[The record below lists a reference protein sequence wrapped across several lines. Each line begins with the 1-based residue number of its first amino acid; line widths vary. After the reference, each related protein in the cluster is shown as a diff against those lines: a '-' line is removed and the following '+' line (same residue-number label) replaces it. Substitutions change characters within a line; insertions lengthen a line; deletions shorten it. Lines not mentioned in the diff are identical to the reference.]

1 MIRYSTQPRRLR
13 VSALAA
19 VANPSYARVDTWNL
33 LDDACRHLA
42 EVDLAGLDK
51 THDVARVKRLL
62 DRIAAYERYWLYPGA
77 ENLAIFRAHLDSLST
92 VRLTEEVSL
101 AVRLLSE
108 YGDRAGLFD
117 TSAPLDDQE
126 LVAQAKQQHF
136 YTVLL
141 ADDAPSTA
149 PDSLAECLRALRNPS
164 DDVQFEILVVP
175 SVEDAITAVA
185 LNGEIQAAII
195 RDDLPLRSRDRLP
208 LMNTLLGPNEDAD
221 GVIPDRANDWVECG
235 EWIREL
241 RPHIDLYLLTDESIA
256 AGDDTEPDVYDRTF
270 YRLNDVTD
278 LHSTVLAGL
287 RNRYATPFFDALR
300 AYAAAPVG
308 QFHALPVARGA
319 SIFNSRSLQ
328 DMGEFYGRNIFMA
341 ETSTTSG
348 GLDSLLDPHG
358 NIKKAMDKAAKT
370 WNADHTY
377 FVTNGTS
384 TANKIVVQSLTR
396 PGDIV
401 LIDRNCHKSHHYGLV
416 LAGAYPLYL
425 DAYPLPQFA
434 IYGAVSLRTIK
445 QTLLD
450 LEAAGQLH
458 RVRMLLLTNCTFDG
472 VVYNPLQVM
481 QEVLAIKPDIC
492 FLWDEAWYAFATAVP
507 WARQRTAMVAAER
520 LEQMLASPDYVE
532 QYRKWAASM
541 QGVDRSEWIE
551 RELLP
556 DPATARVRVYATH
569 STHKSLSALRQAS
582 MIHVRDQDFNALTRD
597 AFGEAFLTH
606 TSTSPNQQ
614 LLASLDLARRQ
625 VDIEGFQLVRQVYD
639 MALVFRHRVRKDR
652 LISKWFRIL
661 DESDLVPEE
670 FRASSVS
677 SYREVRQGALAEWN
691 EAWRSD
697 QFVLDATRVTLFV
710 GATGMNGYDFREKIL
725 MERFGIQ
732 INKTSINS
740 VLLIFT
746 IGVTWSSVH
755 YLLDVLRRV
764 ATDFDRIQKEASAAD
779 RALQRRHVEEITEDL
794 PHLPDFS
801 EFDVAFRPVD
811 ECNFGDMRSAFYA
824 GYEESDREHVL
835 IGTAGRRLAEGKN
848 LVSTTFVV
856 PYPPGFPVLVPGQVV
871 SKEIVYFLAQLD
883 VKEIHGYNPD
893 LGLSVFTDTALARME
908 AQRNAATAAVG
919 SVTAA
924 FELPADA
931 SGVNG
936 AHKGRPGGAG
946 GAGRGVRGA
955 HRPVGYTA
963 VDALDEGVPAGRGLV
978 PATRTQ
984 RAERADDGGDQ
995 HPGHRSMLT
1004 ARRACSTNHVGA
1016 SLGRGR

>member
-1 MIRYSTQPRRLR
+1 MSGHWGRPRRLH

-19 VANPSYARVDTWNL
+19 VANPSYTRLDTWNL

-42 EVDLAGLDK
+42 EVDLSKQDIH
-51 THDVARVKRLL
+51 HDVAKVRRLM
-62 DRIAAYERYWLYPGA
+62 DRLAAYERYWLYPGA
-77 ENLAIFRAHLDSLST
+77 ANLATFRAHLEALST
-92 VRLTEEVSL
+92 VRLAEEVSL

-117 TSAPLDDQE
+117 TAASLAEQE
-126 LVAQAKQQHF
+126 LVAQAKQQQF

-141 ADDAPSTA
+141 ADDAPMTA
-149 PDSLAECLRALRNPS
+149 PDSLVECLRALRRPS
-164 DDVQFEILVVP
+164 EEIQYELLVVG
-175 SVEDAITAVA
+175 SIEDAITAVA
-185 LNGEIQAAII
+185 LNGEIQVAII
-195 RDDLPLRSRDRLP
+195 RDDLPLRSRDRVP
-208 LMNTLLGPNEDAD
+208 LMTTLLGGD
-221 GVIPDRANDWVECG
+221 GDNPATSQTHDWIECA

-256 AGDDTEPDVYDRTF
+256 AETDDPDIYDRTF

-287 RNRYATPFFDALR
+287 RNRFATPFFDALR

-341 ETSTTSG
+341 ETSSTSG

-358 NIKKAMDKAAKT
+358 NIKAAMDKAAVT
-370 WNADHTY
+370 WNSNWTY
-377 FVTNGTS
+377 FSTNGTS
-384 TANKIVVQSLTR
+384 TANKIVVQALTR

-425 DAYPLPQFA
+425 DAYPLPQYA
-434 IYGAVSLRTIK
+434 IYGAVSLHTIK
-445 QTLLD
+445 KTLLD

-472 VVYNPLQVM
+472 VVYNPRRVM
-481 QEVLAIKPDIC
+481 EEVLAIKPDIC

-507 WARQRTAMVAAER
+507 WARQRTAMISAER
-520 LEQMLASPDYVE
+520 LEQMLASPEYAGE
-532 QYRKWAASM
+532 YRRWSAEM
-541 QGVDRSEWIE
+541 DGVDRSEWVT
-551 RELLP
+551 RRLLP
-556 DPATARVRVYATH
+556 DPARARVRVYATH
-569 STHKSLSALRQAS
+569 STHKSLSAFRQSS
-582 MIHVRDQDFNALTRD
+582 MIHVRDQDFKALTRD
-597 AFGEAFLTH
+597 AFDEAFLTH

-625 VDIEGFQLVRQVYD
+625 VDIEGFELVRHVYN
-639 MALVFRHRVRKDR
+639 MALVFRHRVRKDA
-652 LISKWFRIL
+652 LISRWLRIL
-661 DESDLVPEE
+661 DESDLVPDE
-670 FRASSVS
+670 FRASTVS
-677 SYREVRQGALAEWN
+677 SYRQVRQGALAEWN

-697 QFVLDATRVTLFV
+697 QFVLDPTRVTLFI
-710 GATGMNGYDFREKIL
+710 GRTGMNGYDFRENIL
-725 MERFGIQ
+725 MKRFGIQ

-755 YLLDVLRRV
+755 YLLDVLRRI
-764 ATDFDRIQKEASAAD
+764 ASDLDRRQLERGKDD
-779 RALQRRHVEEITEDL
+779 RALAARRVEEITEDL

-801 EFDVAFRPVD
+801 EFDMAFRPVD
-811 ECNFGDMRSAFYA
+811 ACSFGDMRSAFYA
-824 GYEESDREHVL
+824 GYEESGREHVL
-835 IGTAGRRLAEGKN
+835 IGMAGRRLAEGKT

-856 PYPPGFPVLVPGQVV
+856 PYPPGFPVLVPGQAV

-893 LGLSVFTDTALARME
+893 LGLSVFTEAALARME

-919 SVTAA
+919 SAVPVFA
-924 FELPADA
+924 LPADA
-931 SGVNG
+931 
-936 AHKGRPGGAG
+936 GG
-946 GAGRGVRGA
+946 
-955 HRPVGYTA
+955 Y
-963 VDALDEGVPAGRGLV
+963 
-978 PATRTQ
+978 
-984 RAERADDGGDQ
+984 
-995 HPGHRSMLT
+995 
-1004 ARRACSTNHVGA
+1004 RRILA
-1016 SLGRGR
+1016 

>member
-1 MIRYSTQPRRLR
+1 MNRYTNQPRRLR

-51 THDVARVKRLL
+51 THDLAKVKRLM
-62 DRIAAYERYWLYPGA
+62 DRIGAYERYWLYPGA
-77 ENLAIFRAHLDSLST
+77 DNLATFRGHLESLST

-117 TSAPLDDQE
+117 TSAPLADQE

-141 ADDAPSTA
+141 ADDAPTTA
-149 PDSLAECLRALRNPS
+149 PDSLVESLRALRCSS
-164 DDVQFEILVVP
+164 DDVQFEVLVVP

-195 RDDLPLRSRDRLP
+195 RDDLSLRSHDRVP
-208 LMNTLLGPNEDAD
+208 LMNTLLGPNEDVD
-221 GVIPDRANDWVECG
+221 GVVIPDRAHDWVECG

-241 RPHIDLYLLTDESIA
+241 RPHIELYLLTDESIA

-278 LHSTVLAGL
+278 LYSTVLAGL

-341 ETSTTSG
+341 ETSSTSG

-358 NIKKAMDKAAKT
+358 NIKKAMDKAAHT
-370 WNADHTY
+370 WNSDHTY

-425 DAYPLPQFA
+425 DAYPLAQFA
-434 IYGAVSLRTIK
+434 IYGAVSLQTIK
-445 QTLLD
+445 KTLLD

-472 VVYNPLQVM
+472 VVYNPFQVM
-481 QEVLAIKPDIC
+481 REVLAIKPDIC

-507 WARQRTAMVAAER
+507 WARQRTAMVSAER
-520 LEQMLASPDYVE
+520 LEQMLASPEYAAE
-532 QYRKWAASM
+532 YRNWTASI
-541 QGVDRSEWIE
+541 QGVDRSQWVD
-551 RELLP
+551 RPLLP
-556 DPATARVRVYATH
+556 DPAHARVRVYATH

-625 VDIEGFQLVRQVYD
+625 VDLEGFQLVRQVYD

-670 FRASSVS
+670 FRASSVK

-697 QFVLDATRVTLFV
+697 QFVLDATRVTLFI
-710 GATGMNGYDFREKIL
+710 GKTGMNGYDFREKIL

-764 ATDFDRIQKEASAAD
+764 AMDFDRNEKAAGAAD
-779 RALQRRHVEEITEDL
+779 RALQQRHVEEITEDL

-811 ECNFGDMRSAFYA
+811 ASQFGDMRSAFYA

-835 IGTAGRRLAEGKN
+835 IGTAGRRLAEGKT

-871 SKEIVYFLAQLD
+871 SKEIIYFLAQLD
-883 VKEIHGYNPD
+883 VKEIHGYNHD
-893 LGLSVFTDTALARME
+893 LGLSVFTEAALARME
-908 AQRNAATAAVG
+908 AQRNAAMAAVD
-919 SVTAA
+919 SVTPP
-924 FELPADA
+924 FEIPTGTSNLKDSTTLRDSTA
-931 SGVNG
+931 VNG
-936 AHKGRPGGAG
+936 AGNGGRVKHEVAG
-946 GAGRGVRGA
+946 
-955 HRPVGYTA
+955 
-963 VDALDEGVPAGRGLV
+963 DA
-978 PATRTQ
+978 
-984 RAERADDGGDQ
+984 
-995 HPGHRSMLT
+995 
-1004 ARRACSTNHVGA
+1004 
-1016 SLGRGR
+1016 

>member
-1 MIRYSTQPRRLR
+1 MDRDGKQPRRLR

-19 VANPSYARVDTWNL
+19 VANPSYSRMDTWNL
-33 LDDACRHLA
+33 LDDACHQLA
-42 EVDLAGLDK
+42 VVDRAGMD
-51 THDVARVKRLL
+51 TSREAARVRRLL
-62 DRIAAYERYWLYPGA
+62 NRLSAYERYWIYPGP
-77 ENLAIFRAHLDSLST
+77 ENLASYRGYLDHLATVSLA
-92 VRLTEEVSL
+92 EQVSL

-108 YGDRAGLFD
+108 YGDRAALFD
-117 TSAPLDDQE
+117 TSSPLADQE
-126 LVAQAKQQHF
+126 LVARAKEQQF

-141 ADDAPSTA
+141 ADDSPPTS
-149 PDSLAECLRALRNPS
+149 PEGLAGSLRAIRDPS
-164 DDVQFEILVVP
+164 DDAQFELLIVS

-195 RDDLPLRSRDRLP
+195 RHDIPLRSGDRAP
-208 LMNTLLGPNEDAD
+208 LMNTLLGVNDDVVAT
-221 GVIPDRANDWVECG
+221 DRTYDWVECG

-241 RPHIDLYLLTDESIA
+241 RPTIDLYLLTDESIA
-256 AGDDTEPDVYDRTF
+256 AETEAEDVPDVYDRTF

-278 LHSTVLAGL
+278 LHSTVLAGI
-287 RNRYATPFFDALR
+287 RNRYTTPFFDALR
-300 AYAAAPVG
+300 AYAARPAG

-319 SIFNSRSLQ
+319 SIFNSKTLR

-358 NIKKAMDKAAKT
+358 NIKKAMDKAART
-370 WNADHTY
+370 WNSDHTY

-425 DAYPLPQFA
+425 DAYELQPFA
-434 IYGAVSLRTIK
+434 IYGAVSLQTIK
-445 QTLLD
+445 KALLD
-450 LEAAGQLH
+450 LEAAGQLSH
-458 RVRMLLLTNCTFDG
+458 VRMLLLTNCTFDG
-472 VVYNPLQVM
+472 VVYNPRRVM
-481 QEVLAIKPDIC
+481 EEVLAIKPDIC

-520 LEQMLASPDYVE
+520 LESMLSSPAYAQE
-532 QYRKWAASM
+532 YLQWRESM
-541 QGVDRSEWIE
+541 KDVPRSEWGE
-551 RELLP
+551 HRLLP
-556 DPATARVRVYATH
+556 DPSTARVRVYATH

-582 MIHVRDQDFNALTRD
+582 MIHVRDQDFNAQSRD

-625 VDIEGFQLVRQVYD
+625 VDIEGFQMVRHVYD

-661 DESDLVPEE
+661 DESDLVPDE
-670 FRASSVS
+670 FRLSAVS
-677 SYREVRQGALAEWN
+677 SYRQVRQGALADWN

-697 QFVLDATRVTLFV
+697 QFVLDPTRVTLFI
-710 GATGMNGYDFREKIL
+710 GKTGMNGYDFREKVL

-764 ATDFDRIQKEASAAD
+764 ATDFDHTDAAASRDD
-779 RALQRRHVEEITEDL
+779 RALHRRRVEEITEDL
-794 PHLPDFS
+794 PALPDFS
-801 EFDVAFRPVD
+801 EFDSAFKPD
-811 ECNFGDMRSAFYA
+811 EASSFGDMRSAFYA
-824 GYEESDREHVL
+824 GYEDADREHVM
-835 IGTAGRRLAEGKN
+835 IGEAGRRIADGKS
-848 LVSTTFVV
+848 LVSTGFVV

-871 SKEIVYFLAQLD
+871 SKQILYFLAQLD
-883 VKEIHGYNPD
+883 IKEIHGYDPE
-893 LGLSVFTDTALARME
+893 LGLSVFTDDALKRV
-908 AQRNAATAAVG
+908 NAAR
-919 SVTAA
+919 
-924 FELPADA
+924 DA
-931 SGVNG
+931 IAG
-936 AHKGRPGGAG
+936 APLR
-946 GAGRGVRGA
+946 
-955 HRPVGYTA
+955 
-963 VDALDEGVPAGRGLV
+963 
-978 PATRTQ
+978 RT
-984 RAERADDGGDQ
+984 
-995 HPGHRSMLT
+995 
-1004 ARRACSTNHVGA
+1004 
-1016 SLGRGR
+1016 

>member
-1 MIRYSTQPRRLR
+1 

-19 VANPSYARVDTWNL
+19 VANPSYTRLDTWNL

-51 THDVARVKRLL
+51 DHEIAKVKRLM
-62 DRIAAYERYWLYPGA
+62 DRIGAYERYWLYPGA
-77 ENLAIFRAHLDSLST
+77 ANLATFRAHLESLST
-92 VRLTEEVSL
+92 VRLAEEVSL

-117 TSAPLDDQE
+117 TSASLSEQE
-126 LVAQAKQQHF
+126 LVAQAKQQQF

-141 ADDAPSTA
+141 ADDAPATA

-164 DDVQFEILVVP
+164 DDVQYELLVVP
-175 SVEDAITAVA
+175 SIEDAITAVA

-195 RDDLPLRSRDRLP
+195 RHDLPLRSRDRVP
-208 LMNTLLGPNEDAD
+208 LMNTLLGARDDVVAS
-221 GVIPDRANDWVECG
+221 GAQDWVECA

-256 AGDDTEPDVYDRTF
+256 AETEDEPDVYDRTF

-278 LHSTVLAGL
+278 LNSTVLAGL

-319 SIFNSRSLQ
+319 SIFNSKSLQ

-358 NIKKAMDKAAKT
+358 NIKKAMDKAART
-370 WNADHTY
+370 WNSRRTY

-384 TANKIVVQSLTR
+384 TANKIVVQALTR

-425 DAYPLPQFA
+425 DAYPLPEYA
-434 IYGAVSLRTIK
+434 IYGAVSLSTIK
-445 QTLLD
+445 RALLD

-472 VVYNPLQVM
+472 VVYNPRRVM
-481 QEVLAIKPDIC
+481 EEVLAIKPDIC

-507 WARQRTAMVAAER
+507 WARQRTAMVSADR
-520 LEQMLASPDYVE
+520 LEQMLASPEYAAE
-532 QYRKWAASM
+532 YRDWAASM
-541 QGVDRSEWIE
+541 EGVDRAEWVD
-551 RELLP
+551 RRLLP
-556 DPATARVRVYATH
+556 DPARARVRVYATH

-582 MIHVRDQDFNALTRD
+582 MIHVRDQDFRALTRD
-597 AFGEAFLTH
+597 SFDEAFLTH

-625 VDIEGFQLVRQVYD
+625 VDIEGFELVRNVYN
-639 MALVFRHRVRKDR
+639 MSLVFRHRVRRDR
-652 LISKWFRIL
+652 LIGKWFRIL
-661 DESDLVPEE
+661 DESDLVPDE
-670 FRASSVS
+670 FRASCVS

-710 GATGMNGYDFREKIL
+710 GKTGMNGYDFREKIL
-725 MERFGIQ
+725 MDRFGIQ

-740 VLLIFT
+740 ILLIFT

-755 YLLDVLRRV
+755 YLLDVLRRI
-764 ATDFDRIQKEASAAD
+764 ATDFERGQAISGKED
-779 RALQRRHVEEITEDL
+779 RALQQRRVEEITEDL

-801 EFDVAFRPVD
+801 EFDMAFRPVD
-811 ECNFGDMRSAFYA
+811 ACKFGDTRSAFYA

-835 IGTAGRRLAEGKN
+835 IGMAGRRLAEGRT

-883 VKEIHGYNPD
+883 VKEIHGYNPE
-893 LGLSVFTDTALARME
+893 LGLSVFTEEALARME

-919 SVTAA
+919 SAYPA

-931 SGVNG
+931 SARNG
-936 AHKGRPGGAG
+936 DSVAQPVSGGA
-946 GAGRGVRGA
+946 
-955 HRPVGYTA
+955 
-963 VDALDEGVPAGRGLV
+963 
-978 PATRTQ
+978 
-984 RAERADDGGDQ
+984 
-995 HPGHRSMLT
+995 
-1004 ARRACSTNHVGA
+1004 
-1016 SLGRGR
+1016 

>member
-1 MIRYSTQPRRLR
+1 MSGHWGRPRRLH

-19 VANPSYARVDTWNL
+19 VANPSYTRLDTWNL

-42 EVDLAGLDK
+42 EVDLSKQDIH
-51 THDVARVKRLL
+51 HDVAKVRRLM
-62 DRIAAYERYWLYPGA
+62 DRLAAYERYWLYPGA
-77 ENLAIFRAHLDSLST
+77 ANLATFRAHLEALST
-92 VRLTEEVSL
+92 VRLAEEVSL

-117 TSAPLDDQE
+117 TAASLAEQE
-126 LVAQAKQQHF
+126 LVAQAKQQQF

-141 ADDAPSTA
+141 ADDAPMTA
-149 PDSLAECLRALRNPS
+149 PDSLVECLRALRRPS
-164 DDVQFEILVVP
+164 EEIQYELLVVG
-175 SVEDAITAVA
+175 SIEDAITAVA
-185 LNGEIQAAII
+185 LNGEIQVAII
-195 RDDLPLRSRDRLP
+195 RDDLPLRSRDRVP
-208 LMNTLLGPNEDAD
+208 LMTTLLGGD
-221 GVIPDRANDWVECG
+221 GDNPATSQTHDWIECA

-256 AGDDTEPDVYDRTF
+256 AETDDPDIYDRTF

-287 RNRYATPFFDALR
+287 RNRFATPFFDALR

-341 ETSTTSG
+341 ETSSTSG

-358 NIKKAMDKAAKT
+358 NIKAAMDKAAVT
-370 WNADHTY
+370 WNSNWTY
-377 FVTNGTS
+377 FSTNGTS
-384 TANKIVVQSLTR
+384 TANKIVVQALTR

-425 DAYPLPQFA
+425 DAYPLPQYA
-434 IYGAVSLRTIK
+434 IYGAVSLHTIK
-445 QTLLD
+445 KTLLD

-472 VVYNPLQVM
+472 VVYNPRRVM
-481 QEVLAIKPDIC
+481 EEVLAIKPDIC

-507 WARQRTAMVAAER
+507 WARQRTAMISAER
-520 LEQMLASPDYVE
+520 LEQMLASPEYAGE
-532 QYRKWAASM
+532 YRRWSAEM
-541 QGVDRSEWIE
+541 DGVDRSEWVT
-551 RELLP
+551 RRLLP
-556 DPATARVRVYATH
+556 DPARARVRVYATH
-569 STHKSLSALRQAS
+569 STHKSLSAFRQSS
-582 MIHVRDQDFNALTRD
+582 MIHVRDQDFKALTRD
-597 AFGEAFLTH
+597 AFDEAFLTH

-625 VDIEGFQLVRQVYD
+625 VDIEGFELVRHVYN
-639 MALVFRHRVRKDR
+639 MALVFRHRVRKDA
-652 LISKWFRIL
+652 LISRWLRIL
-661 DESDLVPEE
+661 DESDLVPDE
-670 FRASSVS
+670 FRASTVS
-677 SYREVRQGALAEWN
+677 SYRQVRQGALAEWN

-697 QFVLDATRVTLFV
+697 QFVLDPTRVTLFI
-710 GATGMNGYDFREKIL
+710 GRTGMNGYDFRENIL
-725 MERFGIQ
+725 MKRFGIQ

-755 YLLDVLRRV
+755 YLLDVLRRI
-764 ATDFDRIQKEASAAD
+764 ASDLDRRQLERGKDD
-779 RALQRRHVEEITEDL
+779 RALAARRVEEITEDL

-801 EFDVAFRPVD
+801 EFDMAFRPVD
-811 ECNFGDMRSAFYA
+811 ACSFGDMRSAFYA

-835 IGTAGRRLAEGKN
+835 IGMAGRRLAEGKT

-856 PYPPGFPVLVPGQVV
+856 PYPPGFPVLVPGQAV

-893 LGLSVFTDTALARME
+893 LGLSVFTEAALARME

-919 SVTAA
+919 SAVPVFA
-924 FELPADA
+924 LPADA
-931 SGVNG
+931 
-936 AHKGRPGGAG
+936 GG
-946 GAGRGVRGA
+946 
-955 HRPVGYTA
+955 Y
-963 VDALDEGVPAGRGLV
+963 
-978 PATRTQ
+978 
-984 RAERADDGGDQ
+984 
-995 HPGHRSMLT
+995 
-1004 ARRACSTNHVGA
+1004 RRILA
-1016 SLGRGR
+1016 

>member
-51 THDVARVKRLL
+51 THDVARVKRLM

-77 ENLAIFRAHLDSLST
+77 ENLAVFRAHLESLST

-149 PDSLAECLRALRNPS
+149 PDSLAECLRALRCPS

-256 AGDDTEPDVYDRTF
+256 AGDDSEPDVYDRTF

-450 LEAAGQLH
+450 LEAAGQLD

-520 LEQMLASPDYVE
+520 LEHMLASPEYVE
-532 QYRKWAASM
+532 EYRKWAASM
-541 QGVDRSEWIE
+541 DGVDRSEWIE
-551 RELLP
+551 RELMP
-556 DPATARVRVYATH
+556 DPASARVRVYATH

-582 MIHVRDQDFNALTRD
+582 MIHVRDEDFNALTRD

-670 FRASSVS
+670 FRESSVS

-764 ATDFDRIQKEASAAD
+764 AIDFDRTEKAASVAD
-779 RALQRRHVEEITEDL
+779 RALQQRHVEEITEDL

-824 GYEESDREHVL
+824 GYEEADREHVL
-835 IGTAGRRLAEGKN
+835 IGMAGRRLAEGKT

-893 LGLSVFTDTALARME
+893 LGLSVFTETALARME
-908 AQRNAATAAVG
+908 AQRNAAAAAVG

-931 SGVNG
+931 SGASGMNG
-936 AHKGRPGGAG
+936 ARNGA
-946 GAGRGVRGA
+946 
-955 HRPVGYTA
+955 PA
-963 VDALDEGVPAGRGLV
+963 VPSV
-978 PATRTQ
+978 
-984 RAERADDGGDQ
+984 ADN
-995 HPGHRSMLT
+995 T
-1004 ARRACSTNHVGA
+1004 
-1016 SLGRGR
+1016 

>member
-1 MIRYSTQPRRLR
+1 MNPYSAQPRRLR

-19 VANPSYARVDTWNL
+19 VANPSYARIDTWNM

-51 THDVARVKRLL
+51 THDVAKVKRLM
-62 DRIAAYERYWLYPGA
+62 DRIGAYERYWLYPGA
-77 ENLAIFRAHLDSLST
+77 ENLATFRAHLEMLST
-92 VRLTEEVSL
+92 VRLTEEVSM
-101 AVRLLSE
+101 AVRLLGE

-117 TSAPLDDQE
+117 TSAPLADQE
-126 LVAQAKQQHF
+126 LVARAKQQQF

-141 ADDAPSTA
+141 ADDAPATA
-149 PDSLAECLRALRNPS
+149 PDCLAECLRALRDPS
-164 DDVQFEILVVP
+164 DDVQFEILVVA

-195 RDDLPLRSRDRLP
+195 RDDLPLRSKDRLP
-208 LMNTLLGPNEDAD
+208 LMNTLLGPNEAAGD
-221 GVIPDRANDWVECG
+221 VIPDRANDWVECG

-270 YRLNDVTD
+270 YRLNEVTD
-278 LHSTVLAGL
+278 LYSTVLAGL
-287 RNRYATPFFDALR
+287 RNRFATPFFDALR

-319 SIFNSRSLQ
+319 SIFNSKSLQ

-341 ETSTTSG
+341 ETSSTSG

-358 NIKKAMDKAAKT
+358 NIKKAMDKAAHT
-370 WNADHTY
+370 WNSNHTY

-425 DAYPLPQFA
+425 DAYPLPQYA
-434 IYGAVSLRTIK
+434 IYGAVSLHTIK
-445 QTLLD
+445 KTLLD
-450 LEAAGQLH
+450 LEAAGQLN

-472 VVYNPLQVM
+472 VVYNPLRVM

-507 WARQRTAMVAAER
+507 WARQRTAMVSAGR
-520 LEQMLASPDYVE
+520 LEQMLASP
-532 QYRKWAASM
+532 QYAEEYRDWAASM
-541 QGVDRSEWIE
+541 EGVDRSEWLD
-551 RELLP
+551 RRLLP
-556 DPATARVRVYATH
+556 DPARARVRVYATH

-582 MIHVRDQDFNALTRD
+582 MIHIRDQDFNALARD
-597 AFGEAFLTH
+597 EFGEAFLTH

-625 VDIEGFQLVRQVYD
+625 VDIEGFQLVRQTYD

-661 DESDLVPEE
+661 DEADLVPEE

-677 SYREVRQGALAEWN
+677 SYRQVRQGALAEWN

-697 QFVLDATRVTLFV
+697 QFVLDATRVTLFI
-710 GATGMNGYDFREKIL
+710 GKTGMNGYDFREKIL

-755 YLLDVLRRV
+755 YLLDVLRRI
-764 ATDFDRIQKEASAAD
+764 ATDFDRKQNEASVAD
-779 RALQRRHVEEITEDL
+779 RALQERHVEEITEDL

-811 ECNFGDMRSAFYA
+811 ACTFGDMRAAFYA

-835 IGTAGRRLAEGKN
+835 IGTAGRRLAEGKT

-871 SKEIVYFLAQLD
+871 SKEIIYFLAQLD

-893 LGLSVFTDTALARME
+893 LGLSVFTEGALARME

-919 SVTAA
+919 SAFPP
-924 FELPADA
+924 FELPSDA
-931 SGVNG
+931 SRLNG
-936 AHKGRPGGAG
+936 DGAL
-946 GAGRGVRGA
+946 A
-955 HRPVGYTA
+955 A
-963 VDALDEGVPAGRGLV
+963 VTEDA
-978 PATRTQ
+978 
-984 RAERADDGGDQ
+984 
-995 HPGHRSMLT
+995 
-1004 ARRACSTNHVGA
+1004 
-1016 SLGRGR
+1016 

>member
-1 MIRYSTQPRRLR
+1 MTAHWGRPRRLH

-19 VANPSYARVDTWNL
+19 VANPSYTRLDTWNL

-42 EVDLAGLDK
+42 EADLSKQDIH
-51 THDVARVKRLL
+51 HDVATVRRLM
-62 DRIAAYERYWLYPGA
+62 DRLAAYERYWLYPGA
-77 ENLAIFRAHLDSLST
+77 ANLATFRTHLEMLST
-92 VRLTEEVSL
+92 VRLAEEVSL

-117 TSAPLDDQE
+117 TAASLAEQE
-126 LVAQAKQQHF
+126 LVAQAKQQQF

-141 ADDAPSTA
+141 ADDAPMTA
-149 PDSLAECLRALRNPS
+149 PDSLVECLRALRRS
-164 DDVQFEILVVP
+164 SEEIQYELLVVG

-185 LNGEIQAAII
+185 LNGEIQVAII
-195 RDDLPLRSRDRLP
+195 RDDLPLRSRDRVP
-208 LMNTLLGPNEDAD
+208 LMTTLLGGD
-221 GVIPDRANDWVECG
+221 GDNPTASQTHDWIECA

-241 RPHIDLYLLTDESIA
+241 RPHIDLYLLTAESIA
-256 AGDDTEPDVYDRTF
+256 AETDDPDVYDRTF

-287 RNRYATPFFDALR
+287 RNRFATPFFDALR

-341 ETSTTSG
+341 ETSSTSG

-358 NIKKAMDKAAKT
+358 NIKAAMDKAAVT
-370 WNADHTY
+370 WNSNWTY
-377 FVTNGTS
+377 FSTNGTS
-384 TANKIVVQSLTR
+384 TANKIVVQALTR

-425 DAYPLPQFA
+425 DAYPLPQYA
-434 IYGAVSLRTIK
+434 IYGAVSLDTIK
-445 QTLLD
+445 KTLLD

-472 VVYNPLQVM
+472 VVYNPRRVM
-481 QEVLAIKPDIC
+481 EEVLAIKPDIC

-507 WARQRTAMVAAER
+507 WARQRTAMISAER
-520 LEQMLASPDYVE
+520 LEQMLASPEYAGE
-532 QYRKWAASM
+532 YRRWSAEM
-541 QGVDRSEWIE
+541 DGVDRSEWMT
-551 RELLP
+551 RRLLP
-556 DPATARVRVYATH
+556 DPARARVRVYATH
-569 STHKSLSALRQAS
+569 STHKSLSAFRQSS
-582 MIHVRDQDFNALTRD
+582 MIHVRDQDFKALTRD
-597 AFGEAFLTH
+597 AFDEAFLTH

-625 VDIEGFQLVRQVYD
+625 VDIEGFELVRHVYN
-639 MALVFRHRVRKDR
+639 MALVFRHRVRKDA
-652 LISKWFRIL
+652 LISRWFRIL
-661 DESDLVPEE
+661 DESDLVPDE
-670 FRASSVS
+670 FRTSTVS
-677 SYREVRQGALAEWN
+677 SYRQVRQGALAEWN

-697 QFVLDATRVTLFV
+697 QFVLDPTRLTLFI
-710 GATGMNGYDFREKIL
+710 GRTGMNGFDFREKIL

-755 YLLDVLRRV
+755 YLLDVLRRI
-764 ATDFDRIQKEASAAD
+764 ASDLDRQQLERGKDD
-779 RALQRRHVEEITEDL
+779 RALQARRVEEITEDL

-801 EFDVAFRPVD
+801 EFDIAFRPVD
-811 ECNFGDMRSAFYA
+811 ACSFGDMRSAFYA

-835 IGTAGRRLAEGKN
+835 MGMAGRRLADGKT

-883 VKEIHGYNPD
+883 VKEIHGYNPE
-893 LGLSVFTDTALARME
+893 LGLSVFTQEALARME
-908 AQRNAATAAVG
+908 AQRNASTAAVG
-919 SVTAA
+919 SA
-924 FELPADA
+924 LPVFALAADA
-931 SGVNG
+931 GSNG
-936 AHKGRPGGAG
+936 DGA
-946 GAGRGVRGA
+946 AQTVA
-955 HRPVGYTA
+955 
-963 VDALDEGVPAGRGLV
+963 DEV
-978 PATRTQ
+978 
-984 RAERADDGGDQ
+984 
-995 HPGHRSMLT
+995 
-1004 ARRACSTNHVGA
+1004 
-1016 SLGRGR
+1016 

>member
-1 MIRYSTQPRRLR
+1 MTRYTTQPRRLR

-51 THDVARVKRLL
+51 THDVARVKRLM

-77 ENLAIFRAHLDSLST
+77 ANLATFRAHLESLST
-92 VRLTEEVSL
+92 VRLTEEVSM

-117 TSAPLDDQE
+117 TSAPLADQE
-126 LVAQAKQQHF
+126 LVAQAKQQQF

-141 ADDAPSTA
+141 ADDAPATA
-149 PDSLAECLRALRNPS
+149 PDCLAECLRDLRNPS

-319 SIFNSRSLQ
+319 SIFNSKSLQ

-358 NIKKAMDKAAKT
+358 NIKKAMDKAAHT
-370 WNADHTY
+370 WNSDHTY

-445 QTLLD
+445 QTLLG
-450 LEAAGQLH
+450 LEAAGQLD

-507 WARQRTAMVAAER
+507 WARQRTAMVSAER
-520 LEQMLASPDYVE
+520 LERMLASPEYAAE
-532 QYRKWAASM
+532 YRDWAASM
-541 QGVDRSEWIE
+541 EGVDRSEWVD
-551 RELLP
+551 RPLLP
-556 DPATARVRVYATH
+556 DPARARVRVYATH

-582 MIHVRDQDFNALTRD
+582 MIHVRDQDFNALARD

-625 VDIEGFQLVRQVYD
+625 VDIEGFQLVRQTYD
-639 MALVFRHRVRKDR
+639 MALVFRHRVRRDR

-710 GATGMNGYDFREKIL
+710 GKTGMNGYDFREKIL
-725 MERFGIQ
+725 MDRFGIQ

-764 ATDFDRIQKEASAAD
+764 AIDFDRAENAASVAD
-779 RALQRRHVEEITEDL
+779 RALQERHVEEITQDL

-811 ECNFGDMRSAFYA
+811 ACIFGDMRSAFYA

-835 IGTAGRRLAEGKN
+835 IGMAGRRLAEGKT

-871 SKEIVYFLAQLD
+871 SKEIIYFLAQLD

-893 LGLSVFTDTALARME
+893 LGLSVFTEVALARME
-908 AQRNAATAAVG
+908 AQRNAALAAVG
-919 SVTAA
+919 TAYPS
-924 FELPADA
+924 FELPSDA
-931 SGVNG
+931 SGMNG
-936 AHKGRPGGAG
+936 AGN
-946 GAGRGVRGA
+946 
-955 HRPVGYTA
+955 
-963 VDALDEGVPAGRGLV
+963 
-978 PATRTQ
+978 
-984 RAERADDGGDQ
+984 GD
-995 HPGHRSMLT
+995 RT
-1004 ARRACSTNHVGA
+1004 ARAVSEGA
-1016 SLGRGR
+1016 

>member
-1 MIRYSTQPRRLR
+1 MNRDSAHPRRLR

-19 VANPSYARVDTWNL
+19 VANPSYTRVDTWNL

-42 EVDLAGLDK
+42 EVDLAGLDIA
-51 THDVARVKRLL
+51 HDMARVKRLM
-62 DRIAAYERYWLYPGA
+62 DRIGAYERYWLYPGA
-77 ENLAIFRAHLDSLST
+77 ENLATFRAHLESKST
-92 VRLTEEVSL
+92 VRLSEEVSL
-101 AVRLLSE
+101 AARLLCE

-117 TSAPLDDQE
+117 TAAPLADQE
-126 LVAQAKQQHF
+126 LVAQAKQQQF

-141 ADDAPSTA
+141 ADDAPMTA
-149 PDSLAECLRALRNPS
+149 PDSLAECLRALRSPS
-164 DDVQFEILVVP
+164 DDVQFELLVVP

-195 RDDLPLRSRDRLP
+195 RHDLPLRSRDRVP
-208 LMNTLLGPNEDAD
+208 LMNTLLGPNDAAP
-221 GVIPDRANDWVECG
+221 VTDRADDWLECG

-256 AGDDTEPDVYDRTF
+256 AGNDDEQDVYDRTF

-287 RNRYATPFFDALR
+287 RNRFATPFFDALR

-319 SIFNSRSLQ
+319 SIFNSKSLQ

-370 WNADHTY
+370 WNAEHTY

-434 IYGAVSLRTIK
+434 IYGAVSLETIK
-445 QTLLD
+445 KTLLD

-472 VVYNPLQVM
+472 VVYNPRRVM
-481 QEVLAIKPDIC
+481 EEVLAIKPDIC

-507 WARQRTAMVAAER
+507 WARQRTAMVSADR
-520 LEQMLASPDYVE
+520 LYQMLSSPEYVAE
-532 QYRKWAASM
+532 YRKWAASM
-541 QGVDRSEWIE
+541 QGVDRSEWVH
-551 RELLP
+551 RRLLP
-556 DPATARVRVYATH
+556 DPGCARVRVYATH

-582 MIHVRDQDFNALTRD
+582 MIHVRDQDFNARTRD

-625 VDIEGFQLVRQVYD
+625 VDIEGFQLVRQVYN
-639 MALVFRHRVRKDR
+639 MALTFRGRVRKDR

-661 DESDLVPEE
+661 DESDLVPDE
-670 FRASSVS
+670 FRASHVS
-677 SYREVRQGALAEWN
+677 SYRQVVQGAQAEWN

-697 QFVLDATRVTLFV
+697 EFVLDPTRVTLFV
-710 GATGMNGYDFREKIL
+710 GKTGMNGYDFREKVL
-725 MERFGIQ
+725 MDRFGIQ

-764 ATDFDRIQKEASAAD
+764 ATDLDRLQKAASAAD
-779 RALQRRHVEEITEDL
+779 WALHDRHVEEITEDL

-801 EFDVAFRPVD
+801 EFDIAFRPVD
-811 ECNFGDMRSAFYA
+811 ACAFGDTRTAFYA
-824 GYEESDREHVL
+824 GYEESDREYVL
-835 IGTAGRRLAEGKN
+835 IGTAGRRLAEGKT

-871 SKEIVYFLAQLD
+871 SKEIIYFLAQLD
-883 VKEIHGYNPD
+883 VKEIHGYNPE
-893 LGLSVFTDTALARME
+893 LGLSVFTPEALARME

-919 SVTAA
+919 SA
-924 FELPADA
+924 FPVFEVSADA
-931 SGVNG
+931 SATNG
-936 AHKGRPGGAG
+936 SSNGDTVVQAAAK
-946 GAGRGVRGA
+946 
-955 HRPVGYTA
+955 
-963 VDALDEGVPAGRGLV
+963 DA
-978 PATRTQ
+978 
-984 RAERADDGGDQ
+984 
-995 HPGHRSMLT
+995 
-1004 ARRACSTNHVGA
+1004 
-1016 SLGRGR
+1016 

>member
-1 MIRYSTQPRRLR
+1 MNSDRTRPRRLR

-19 VANPSYARVDTWNL
+19 VANPSYTRIDTWNL
-33 LDDACRHLA
+33 LDDACRQLA
-42 EVDLAGLDK
+42 EVDLAGQDK
-51 THDVARVKRLL
+51 AHEVARVKRLM
-62 DRIAAYERYWLYPGA
+62 DRLGAYERYWLYPGA
-77 ENLAIFRAHLDSLST
+77 ENLATFRAHLDILST

-117 TSAPLDDQE
+117 TSTPLADQE
-126 LVAQAKQQHF
+126 LVAQAKRQQF

-141 ADDAPSTA
+141 ADDSPHTA
-149 PDSLAECLRALRNPS
+149 PDCLAACLRELRDPS
-164 DDVQFEILVVP
+164 DDVQFEILVVA

-195 RDDLPLRSRDRLP
+195 RHDLPLRSRDRVP
-208 LMNTLLGPNEDAD
+208 LMNSLLGPSDAE
-221 GVIPDRANDWVECG
+221 GSEAGLQIHDRANDWVECG

-241 RPHIDLYLLTDESIA
+241 RPHIDRYLLTDESIA
-256 AGDDTEPDVYDRTF
+256 AGNDDEPDVYHRTF

-287 RNRYATPFFDALR
+287 RNRFATPFFDALR
-300 AYAAAPVG
+300 AYASAPVG
-308 QFHALPVARGA
+308 QFHALPIARGA
-319 SIFNSRSLQ
+319 SIFNSKSLQ

-358 NIKKAMDKAAKT
+358 NIKKAMDKAART
-370 WNADHTY
+370 WNSNHTY

-384 TANKIVVQSLTR
+384 TANKIVMQSLTR

-434 IYGAVSLRTIK
+434 IYGAVPLCTIK
-445 QTLLD
+445 KALLD
-450 LEAAGQLH
+450 LEATGQLH
-458 RVRMLLLTNCTFDG
+458 RVRMVLLTNCIFDG
-472 VVYNPLQVM
+472 VVYNPRRVM
-481 QEVLAIKPDIC
+481 EEVLAIKPDIC

-507 WARQRTAMVAAER
+507 WARQRTAMISAER
-520 LEQMLASPDYVE
+520 LEQTLASPEYAE
-532 QYRKWAASM
+532 EYRNWTASM
-541 QGVDRSEWIE
+541 EGIPRSEWVDH
-551 RELLP
+551 RLMP
-556 DPATARVRVYATH
+556 DPSRARVRVYATH
-569 STHKSLSALRQAS
+569 STHKSLSAFRQAS
-582 MIHVRDQDFNALTRD
+582 MIHVRDQDFNSLARD
-597 AFGEAFLTH
+597 QFGEAFLTH

-670 FRASSVS
+670 FRASAVS
-677 SYREVRQGALAEWN
+677 SYRQVRQGALEEWN

-697 QFVLDATRVTLFV
+697 QFVLDPTRVTLFL
-710 GATGMNGYDFREKIL
+710 GNTGMNGYDFREKIL
-725 MERFGIQ
+725 MDRFGIQ

-764 ATDFDRIQKEASAAD
+764 ATDFDHEKQAASVAD
-779 RALQRRHVEEITEDL
+779 WALHERRVDEITQDL

-801 EFDVAFRPVD
+801 EFDIAFRPVD
-811 ECNFGDMRSAFYA
+811 ACSVGDMRAAFYA
-824 GYEESDREHVL
+824 GYEESDREYVQ
-835 IGTAGRRLAEGKN
+835 IGAAGRRLAEGMN

-871 SKEIVYFLAQLD
+871 SKEILYFLAQLD
-883 VKEIHGYNPD
+883 VKEIHGYNPE
-893 LGLSVFTDTALARME
+893 LGLSVFTAEALTRME
-908 AQRNAATAAVG
+908 AQRSAATAAVG
-919 SVTAA
+919 SATPV
-924 FELPADA
+924 FELPSDA
-931 SGVNG
+931 SG
-936 AHKGRPGGAG
+936 
-946 GAGRGVRGA
+946 
-955 HRPVGYTA
+955 
-963 VDALDEGVPAGRGLV
+963 
-978 PATRTQ
+978 
-984 RAERADDGGDQ
+984 
-995 HPGHRSMLT
+995 LT
-1004 ARRACSTNHVGA
+1004 CSTNGESAKRAVA
-1016 SLGRGR
+1016 EDA

>member
-51 THDVARVKRLL
+51 THDVARVKRLM

-77 ENLAIFRAHLDSLST
+77 ENLAVFRAHLESLST

-149 PDSLAECLRALRNPS
+149 PDSLAECLRALRCPS

-256 AGDDTEPDVYDRTF
+256 AGDDSEPDVYDRTF

-450 LEAAGQLH
+450 LEAAGQLD

-520 LEQMLASPDYVE
+520 LEHMLESPEYVE
-532 QYRKWAASM
+532 EYRKWAASM
-541 QGVDRSEWIE
+541 DGVDRSEWIE
-551 RELLP
+551 RELMP
-556 DPATARVRVYATH
+556 DPASARVRVYATH

-670 FRASSVS
+670 FRESSVS

-764 ATDFDRIQKEASAAD
+764 AIDFDRTEKAASVAD
-779 RALQRRHVEEITEDL
+779 RALQQRHVEEITEDL

-824 GYEESDREHVL
+824 GYEEADREHVL
-835 IGTAGRRLAEGKN
+835 IGMAGRRLAEGKT

-893 LGLSVFTDTALARME
+893 LGLSVFTETALARME
-908 AQRNAATAAVG
+908 AQRNAAAAAVG

-931 SGVNG
+931 SIASGMNG
-936 AHKGRPGGAG
+936 ARNGA
-946 GAGRGVRGA
+946 
-955 HRPVGYTA
+955 PA
-963 VDALDEGVPAGRGLV
+963 VPSV
-978 PATRTQ
+978 
-984 RAERADDGGDQ
+984 ADN
-995 HPGHRSMLT
+995 T
-1004 ARRACSTNHVGA
+1004 
-1016 SLGRGR
+1016 

>member
-51 THDVARVKRLL
+51 THDVARVKRLM

-77 ENLAIFRAHLDSLST
+77 GNLAVFRAHLESLST

-149 PDSLAECLRALRNPS
+149 PDSLAECLRALRCPS

-358 NIKKAMDKAAKT
+358 NIKKAMDKAART

-520 LEQMLASPDYVE
+520 LEHMLVSPEYVE
-532 QYRKWAASM
+532 EYRKWAASM
-541 QGVDRSEWIE
+541 EGVDRSEWIE
-551 RELLP
+551 RELMP
-556 DPATARVRVYATH
+556 DPTTARVRVYATH

-670 FRASSVS
+670 FRESSVS

-764 ATDFDRIQKEASAAD
+764 AIDFDRIEKAASVAD
-779 RALQRRHVEEITEDL
+779 RALQERHVEEITEDL

-824 GYEESDREHVL
+824 GYEETDREHVL
-835 IGTAGRRLAEGKN
+835 IGMAGRRLAEGKT

-893 LGLSVFTDTALARME
+893 LGLSVFTETALARME
-908 AQRNAATAAVG
+908 AQRNAAQAAVG

-931 SGVNG
+931 SGMNG
-936 AHKGRPGGAG
+936 AR
-946 GAGRGVRGA
+946 
-955 HRPVGYTA
+955 
-963 VDALDEGVPAGRGLV
+963 
-978 PATRTQ
+978 
-984 RAERADDGGDQ
+984 
-995 HPGHRSMLT
+995 
-1004 ARRACSTNHVGA
+1004 NGA
-1016 SLGRGR
+1016 SGAQTVPSVADNT

>member
-1 MIRYSTQPRRLR
+1 MGENTGNMDRDGRRPRRLC

-19 VANPSYARVDTWNL
+19 VANPSYSRIDTWNL
-33 LDDACRHLA
+33 LDDACHQLAVVDRHGMDTSHEA
-42 EVDLAGLDK
+42 
-51 THDVARVKRLL
+51 ARAKRLINRL
-62 DRIAAYERYWLYPGA
+62 SAYERYWIYPGA
-77 ENLAIFRAHLDSLST
+77 ENLAVFREYLDHLATVSL
-92 VRLTEEVSL
+92 EEKVSL

-108 YGDRAGLFD
+108 YGDRAALFD
-117 TSAPLDDQE
+117 TSTSLADQE
-126 LVAQAKQQHF
+126 LVARAKEQQF

-141 ADDAPSTA
+141 ADDSPPTA
-149 PDSLAECLRALRNPS
+149 PEGLAESLRALRDPC
-164 DDVQFEILVVP
+164 DDVQFELLIVT

-195 RDDLPLRSRDRLP
+195 RHDIPLRSRDRVP
-208 LMNTLLGPNEDAD
+208 LMNTLLGVNDK
-221 GVIPDRANDWVECG
+221 VIATDRTHDCVECG

-241 RPHIDLYLLTDESIA
+241 RPRIDLYLLTDESIA
-256 AGDDTEPDVYDRTF
+256 AEAEDESDVYDRTF

-278 LHSTVLAGL
+278 LYSTVLAGI
-287 RNRYATPFFDALR
+287 RNRYTTPFFDALR
-300 AYAAAPVG
+300 AYAARPAG
-308 QFHALPVARGA
+308 QFHALPIARGA
-319 SIFNSRSLQ
+319 SIFNSKSLH

-358 NIKKAMDKAAKT
+358 NIRLAMDKAAKT
-370 WNADHTY
+370 WNSNETY

-384 TANKIVVQSLTR
+384 TANKIVVQALTR

-425 DAYPLPQFA
+425 DAYELQPFA
-434 IYGAVSLRTIK
+434 IYGAVPLQTIK
-445 QTLLD
+445 RALLD
-450 LEAAGQLH
+450 LEAAGQLD

-472 VVYNPLQVM
+472 VVYNPRRVM
-481 QEVLAIKPDIC
+481 EEVLAIKPDIC

-507 WARQRTAMVAAER
+507 WARQRTAMVAAEQ
-520 LEQMLASPDYVE
+520 LESMLSSPAYARE
-532 QYRKWAASM
+532 YQTWRKEM
-541 QGVDRSEWIE
+541 PGFEPGEDRAKWIDH
-551 RELLP
+551 RLLP
-556 DPATARVRVYATH
+556 DPSRARVRVYATH

-582 MIHVRDQDFNALTRD
+582 MVHIRDQDFKALTRD

-625 VDIEGFQLVRQVYD
+625 VDIEGFQLVRGVYD

-652 LISKWFRIL
+652 LIGKWFRIL
-661 DESDLVPEE
+661 DESDLVPDE
-670 FRASSVS
+670 FRASAVS
-677 SYREVRQGALAEWN
+677 SYRQVRQGALAEWN

-697 QFVLDATRVTLFV
+697 QFVLDPTRVTLYV
-710 GATGMNGYDFREKIL
+710 GQTGMNGYDFREKIL
-725 MERFGIQ
+725 MDRFGIQ

-764 ATDFDRIQKEASAAD
+764 ATDFDRSQCAASRDD
-779 RALQRRHVEEITEDL
+779 RALHQRRVEEITEDL
-794 PHLPDFS
+794 PPLPDFS
-801 EFDVAFRPVD
+801 EFDAAFRPGGASS
-811 ECNFGDMRSAFYA
+811 FGDMRAAFYA

-835 IGTAGRRLAEGKN
+835 VGEAGRRLAEGKV

-883 VKEIHGYNPD
+883 VKEIHGYDPD
-893 LGLSVFTDTALARME
+893 LGLSVFTEAALKRITTARHAIAEANGHGNASQVALAQTR
-908 AQRNAATAAVG
+908 AVTG
-919 SVTAA
+919 
-924 FELPADA
+924 
-931 SGVNG
+931 
-936 AHKGRPGGAG
+936 
-946 GAGRGVRGA
+946 
-955 HRPVGYTA
+955 
-963 VDALDEGVPAGRGLV
+963 
-978 PATRTQ
+978 
-984 RAERADDGGDQ
+984 
-995 HPGHRSMLT
+995 
-1004 ARRACSTNHVGA
+1004 
-1016 SLGRGR
+1016 

>member
-1 MIRYSTQPRRLR
+1 MNKESARTRRLR

-19 VANPSYARVDTWNL
+19 VANPSYTRVDTWNL

-51 THDVARVKRLL
+51 AHDLAKVKRLM
-62 DRIAAYERYWLYPGA
+62 DRINAYERYWLYPGA
-77 ENLAIFRAHLDSLST
+77 ANLATFRAHLESLST
-92 VRLTEEVSL
+92 VRLAEEVSQ

-108 YGDRAGLFD
+108 YGDRTALFD
-117 TSAPLDDQE
+117 LSAPLADQE
-126 LVAQAKQQHF
+126 LVAQAKQQQF

-141 ADDAPSTA
+141 ADDAPCTA
-149 PDSLAECLRALRNPS
+149 PDCLADALRQLRNAAE
-164 DDVQFEILVVP
+164 DIQFEILLAP

-195 RDDLPLRSRDRLP
+195 RHDLPLRSRDRVP
-208 LMNTLLGPNEDAD
+208 LMNTLLGANDD
-221 GVIPDRANDWVECG
+221 TSISRVSDRSHDWVECG

-256 AGDDTEPDVYDRTF
+256 AGNDDEPDVYDRTF

-278 LHSTVLAGL
+278 LHSTVIAGL
-287 RNRYATPFFDALR
+287 RNRFSTPFFDALR
-300 AYAAAPVG
+300 AYASAPVG

-319 SIFNSRSLQ
+319 SVFNSKSLQ

-358 NIKKAMDKAAKT
+358 NIKKAMDKAAIT

-416 LAGAYPLYL
+416 LAGAYPRYL
-425 DAYPLPQFA
+425 ESYALPQFA
-434 IYGAVSLRTIK
+434 IYGAVPLSTIK
-445 QTLLD
+445 KALLD
-450 LEAAGQLH
+450 LEAAGHLDK
-458 RVRMLLLTNCTFDG
+458 VRMLLLTNCIFDG
-472 VVYNPLQVM
+472 VVYNPRRVM
-481 QEVLAIKPDIC
+481 EEVLAIKPDIV

-507 WARQRTAMVAAER
+507 WARQRTAMVSAER
-520 LEQMLASPDYVE
+520 LEQMLASPEYAEEYHNWKV
-532 QYRKWAASM
+532 SM
-541 QGVDRSEWIE
+541 EGVPRSEWVDH
-551 RELLP
+551 RLLP
-556 DPATARVRVYATH
+556 DPTKARVRVYATH
-569 STHKSLSALRQAS
+569 STHKSLSAFRQAS
-582 MIHVRDQDFNALTRD
+582 MIHVRDQDFNALARD

-625 VDIEGFQLVRQVYD
+625 VDIEGFQLVRQTYD

-670 FRASSVS
+670 YRASHVS
-677 SYREVRQGALAEWN
+677 SYREVRQGALDEWN

-697 QFVLDATRVTLFV
+697 QFVLDPTRVTLFL
-710 GATGMNGYDFREKIL
+710 GKTGMNGYDFREKIL
-725 MERFGIQ
+725 MDRFGIQ

-755 YLLDVLRRV
+755 HLLDVLRRV
-764 ATDFDRIQKEASAAD
+764 ATDFDRTQAAASAAD
-779 RALQRRHVEEITEDL
+779 WKLHERRVEEITEDL

-801 EFDVAFRPVD
+801 QFDVAFRPD
-811 ECNFGDMRSAFYA
+811 EGSVYGDTRSAFYA
-824 GYEESDREHVL
+824 GYEEKDREYVL
-835 IGTAGRRLAEGKN
+835 IGTAGRRIAEGKT

-883 VKEIHGYNPD
+883 VKEIHGYNHE
-893 LGLSVFTDTALARME
+893 LGLSVFTQEALARME
-908 AQRNAATAAVG
+908 AARAAV
-919 SVTAA
+919 TRATK
-924 FELPADA
+924 A
-931 SGVNG
+931 SGNGSSESARAPEAPLVANEHTVLVN
-936 AHKGRPGGAG
+936 
-946 GAGRGVRGA
+946 
-955 HRPVGYTA
+955 
-963 VDALDEGVPAGRGLV
+963 
-978 PATRTQ
+978 
-984 RAERADDGGDQ
+984 
-995 HPGHRSMLT
+995 
-1004 ARRACSTNHVGA
+1004 
-1016 SLGRGR
+1016 

>member
-1 MIRYSTQPRRLR
+1 MNRDSGHPRRLR

-19 VANPSYARVDTWNL
+19 VANPSYTRIDTWNV

-42 EVDLAGLDK
+42 EVDRAGLD
-51 THDVARVKRLL
+51 TAHDVARVKRLL
-62 DRIAAYERYWLYPGA
+62 DRIGAYERYWLYPGA
-77 ENLAIFRAHLDSLST
+77 ANLAAFRGYLATMAT
-92 VRLTEEVSL
+92 VQLTEEVSL

-108 YGDRAGLFD
+108 YGDRTALFD
-117 TSAPLDDQE
+117 TSAPLADQE
-126 LVAQAKQQHF
+126 LVAQAKQQQF

-149 PDSLAECLRALRNPS
+149 PDCLAESLRELRNPS
-164 DDVQFEILVVP
+164 DDVQFELLVVS

-195 RDDLPLRSRDRLP
+195 RHDLPLRSRDRVP
-208 LMNTLLGPNEDAD
+208 LMNTLLGANDSEGAL
-221 GVIPDRANDWVECG
+221 VTIDRPHDWVECG

-256 AGDDTEPDVYDRTF
+256 AGNDDEPDVYDRTF

-278 LHSTVLAGL
+278 LNSTVLAGL
-287 RNRYATPFFDALR
+287 RNRFATPFFDALR

-358 NIKKAMDKAAKT
+358 NIKKAMDKAAVT
-370 WNADHTY
+370 WRANHTY

-416 LAGAYPLYL
+416 LAGAYPMYL

-445 QTLLD
+445 KALLD
-450 LEAAGQLH
+450 LEAVRQLD

-472 VVYNPLQVM
+472 VVCNPQRVM
-481 QEVLAIKPDIC
+481 EEVLAIKPDIC

-507 WARQRTAMVAAER
+507 WARQRTAMVSAEQ
-520 LEQMLASPDYVE
+520 LEQKLWSVE
-532 QYRKWAASM
+532 YAEEYRNWCASM
-541 QGVDRSEWIE
+541 AEIPRSQWVDQR
-551 RELLP
+551 LLP
-556 DPATARVRVYATH
+556 DPNRARIRVYATH

-582 MIHVRDQDFNALTRD
+582 MIHVRDQDFNALARD

-625 VDIEGFQLVRQVYD
+625 VDIEGFQLVRLVYD

-661 DESDLVPEE
+661 DESDLVPDEY
-670 FRASSVS
+670 RASAVS
-677 SYREVRQGALAEWN
+677 SYRQVRQGALAEWN

-697 QFVLDATRVTLFV
+697 QFVLDPTRVTLFV
-710 GATGMNGYDFREKIL
+710 GKTGMNGYDFREKIL

-764 ATDFDRIQKEASAAD
+764 ASDFDRIQKVASGAD
-779 RALQRRHVEEITEDL
+779 LALHQRHVEEITQDL

-801 EFDVAFRPVD
+801 EFDVAFRP
-811 ECNFGDMRSAFYA
+811 ENASSFGDMRSAFYA
-824 GYEESDREHVL
+824 GYEESDREYVH
-835 IGTAGRRLAEGKN
+835 IGTAGRQLAEGRT

-871 SKEIVYFLAQLD
+871 SKEIIYFLAQLD
-883 VKEIHGYNPD
+883 VKEIHGYNHE
-893 LGLSVFTDTALARME
+893 LGLSVFTEKALARMI
-908 AQRNAATAAVG
+908 ARRNAASAAVG
-919 SVTAA
+919 SAFAA
-924 FELPADA
+924 FEIPSDSAAMGGD
-931 SGVNG
+931 VNG
-936 AHKGRPGGAG
+936 DR
-946 GAGRGVRGA
+946 VE
-955 HRPVGYTA
+955 A
-963 VDALDEGVPAGRGLV
+963 VAEDA
-978 PATRTQ
+978 
-984 RAERADDGGDQ
+984 
-995 HPGHRSMLT
+995 
-1004 ARRACSTNHVGA
+1004 
-1016 SLGRGR
+1016 

>member
-19 VANPSYARVDTWNL
+19 VANPSYARIDTWNL

-51 THDVARVKRLL
+51 THDVARVKRLM

-77 ENLAIFRAHLDSLST
+77 ANLAIFRAHLESLST

-149 PDSLAECLRALRNPS
+149 PDSLAECLRALRCAS

-195 RDDLPLRSRDRLP
+195 RDDLSLRSRDRLP
-208 LMNTLLGPNEDAD
+208 LMNTLLGPNEDAGD
-221 GVIPDRANDWVECG
+221 GIPDHANYWVECG

-256 AGDDTEPDVYDRTF
+256 AGDGSEPDVYDRTF

-507 WARQRTAMVAAER
+507 WARQRTAMVSAER
-520 LEQMLASPDYVE
+520 LEQMLASPEYVGE
-532 QYRKWAASM
+532 YRKWAASM
-541 QGVDRSEWIE
+541 AGVDRSEWVE
-551 RELLP
+551 RELMP

-670 FRASSVS
+670 FRESSVS
-677 SYREVRQGALAEWN
+677 STASIRQGALAEWN

-697 QFVLDATRVTLFV
+697 QFVLDPTRVTLFV
-710 GATGMNGYDFREKIL
+710 GKTGMNGYDFREKIL

-764 ATDFDRIQKEASAAD
+764 AIDFDRIEKEASVAD
-779 RALQRRHVEEITEDL
+779 RVLQERHVEEITEDL

-835 IGTAGRRLAEGKN
+835 IGMAGRRLAEGKT

-856 PYPPGFPVLVPGQVV
+856 PYPPGFPVLVPGQAV

-893 LGLSVFTDTALARME
+893 LGLSVFTETALARME
-908 AQRNAATAAVG
+908 AQRNAAMAAVG

-931 SGVNG
+931 SGTNG
-936 AHKGRPGGAG
+936 ARNNGAD
-946 GAGRGVRGA
+946 A
-955 HRPVGYTA
+955 PA
-963 VDALDEGVPAGRGLV
+963 VPSA
-978 PATRTQ
+978 
-984 RAERADDGGDQ
+984 AD
-995 HPGHRSMLT
+995 S
-1004 ARRACSTNHVGA
+1004 S
-1016 SLGRGR
+1016 

>member
-1 MIRYSTQPRRLR
+1 MTRDTARPRRLR

-19 VANPSYARVDTWNL
+19 VANPSYTRVDTWNL
-33 LDDACRHLA
+33 LDDACRHLRD
-42 EVDLAGLDK
+42 VDLAGLDK
-51 THDVARVKRLL
+51 THDLGRVKRLM
-62 DRIAAYERYWLYPGA
+62 DRIGAYERYWLYPGA
-77 ENLAIFRAHLDSLST
+77 RNLETFRAHLDSLST
-92 VRLTEEVSL
+92 VRLSEEVSL

-117 TSAPLDDQE
+117 TSAPLADQE
-126 LVAQAKQQHF
+126 LVARAKHQQF
-136 YTVLL
+136 YTVVL
-141 ADDAPSTA
+141 ADDAPTTS
-149 PDSLAECLRALRNPS
+149 PDSLAECLRALRDQS
-164 DDVQFEILVVP
+164 DDVQYELLVVP
-175 SVEDAITAVA
+175 SIEDAITAVA

-195 RDDLPLRSRDRLP
+195 RDDVPLRSRDRVP
-208 LMNTLLGPNEDAD
+208 LMNTLLGTAEDDVLSGEAQ
-221 GVIPDRANDWVECG
+221 DWIEAA

-241 RPHIDLYLLTDESIA
+241 RPHIDRYLLTDESIA
-256 AGDDTEPDVYDRTF
+256 AETEDEPDVYDRTF

-278 LHSTVLAGL
+278 LNSTVLAGL

-319 SIFNSRSLQ
+319 SIFNSKSLH

-358 NIKKAMDKAAKT
+358 NIKKAMDKAAIT
-370 WNADHTY
+370 WNARRTY

-384 TANKIVVQSLTR
+384 TANKIVVQALTR

-425 DAYPLPQFA
+425 DAYPLPQYA
-434 IYGAVSLRTIK
+434 IYGAVSLQTIK
-445 QTLLD
+445 KTLLD
-450 LEAAGQLH
+450 LKAAGQLD

-472 VVYNPLQVM
+472 VVYNPRRVM
-481 QEVLAIKPDIC
+481 EEVLAIKPDIC

-507 WARQRTAMVAAER
+507 WARQRTAMVSAEG
-520 LEQMLASPDYVE
+520 LEQMLASPEYAE
-532 QYRKWAASM
+532 EYQQWAASM
-541 QGVDRSEWIE
+541 EGVDPSQWVECR
-551 RELLP
+551 LLP
-556 DPATARVRVYATH
+556 DPARARVRVYATH

-582 MIHVRDQDFNALTRD
+582 MIHVRDQDFRALTRD

-625 VDIEGFQLVRQVYD
+625 VDIEGFELVRNTYN
-639 MALVFRHRVRKDR
+639 MALVFRHRVRRDR

-661 DESDLVPEE
+661 DESDLVPDE
-670 FRASSVS
+670 FRASCVS

-710 GATGMNGYDFREKIL
+710 GKTGMNGYDFREKIL
-725 MERFGIQ
+725 MDRFGIQ

-755 YLLDVLRRV
+755 YLLDVLRRI
-764 ATDFDRIQKEASAAD
+764 ATDFDRSDAISGKED
-779 RALQRRHVEEITEDL
+779 RALQRRRVEEITEDL

-801 EFDVAFRPVD
+801 EFDDAFRPVD

-835 IGTAGRRLAEGKN
+835 IGQAGRRLAEGKT

-893 LGLSVFTDTALARME
+893 LGLSVFTEAALSRME
-908 AQRNAATAAVG
+908 AQRNAALAAVG
-919 SVTAA
+919 SAYA
-924 FELPADA
+924 PFELPADA
-931 SGVNG
+931 SGMNG
-936 AHKGRPGGAG
+936 DRTVSAAEGG
-946 GAGRGVRGA
+946 
-955 HRPVGYTA
+955 
-963 VDALDEGVPAGRGLV
+963 
-978 PATRTQ
+978 
-984 RAERADDGGDQ
+984 
-995 HPGHRSMLT
+995 
-1004 ARRACSTNHVGA
+1004 
-1016 SLGRGR
+1016 

>member
-51 THDVARVKRLL
+51 THDVARVKRLM

-77 ENLAIFRAHLDSLST
+77 ENLAVFRAHLESLST

-149 PDSLAECLRALRNPS
+149 PDSLAECLRALRCPS

-256 AGDDTEPDVYDRTF
+256 AGDDSEPDVYDRTF

-450 LEAAGQLH
+450 LEAAGQLD

-520 LEQMLASPDYVE
+520 LEHMLASPEYVE
-532 QYRKWAASM
+532 EYRKWGASM
-541 QGVDRSEWIE
+541 DGVDRSEWIE
-551 RELLP
+551 RELMP
-556 DPATARVRVYATH
+556 DPASARVRVYATH

-670 FRASSVS
+670 FRESSVS

-764 ATDFDRIQKEASAAD
+764 AIDFDRTEKAASVAD
-779 RALQRRHVEEITEDL
+779 RALQQRHVEEITEDL

-824 GYEESDREHVL
+824 GYEEADREHVL
-835 IGTAGRRLAEGKN
+835 IGMAGRRLAEGKT

-893 LGLSVFTDTALARME
+893 LGLSVFTETALARME
-908 AQRNAATAAVG
+908 AQRNAAAAAVG

-931 SGVNG
+931 SGMNG
-936 AHKGRPGGAG
+936 ARNGA
-946 GAGRGVRGA
+946 
-955 HRPVGYTA
+955 PA
-963 VDALDEGVPAGRGLV
+963 VPSV
-978 PATRTQ
+978 
-984 RAERADDGGDQ
+984 AD
-995 HPGHRSMLT
+995 
-1004 ARRACSTNHVGA
+1004 ST
-1016 SLGRGR
+1016 